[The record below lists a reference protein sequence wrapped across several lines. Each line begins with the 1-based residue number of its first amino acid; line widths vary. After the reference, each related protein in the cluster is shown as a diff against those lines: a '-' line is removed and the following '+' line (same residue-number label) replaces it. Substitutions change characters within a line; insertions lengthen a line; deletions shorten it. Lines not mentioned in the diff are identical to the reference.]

1 MSNLSGRN
9 LGPYRIM
16 EQIGKGGMATVYKS
30 YQPSVDRYVAIKVL
44 PAHFAQDPAFV
55 ERFEREAR
63 TIARLEHPHIL
74 PVYDYG
80 KADDGTTYIVM
91 RYIEAGTLAD
101 LLAESVLF
109 LEEGFRIFIQ
119 IGEALAYAHAQG
131 VVHRDMK
138 PSNVLIDMH
147 NQAFL
152 TDFGLARMVEG
163 DSSLTG
169 SAILGTPAYMAP
181 EQGEGKPAD
190 ERSDIYALG
199 IMLYE
204 LTTGRRPFEAETPM

>member
-1 MSNLSGRN
+1 MANLIGQT
-9 LGPYRIM
+9 LGSYQIL
-16 EQIGKGGMATVYKS
+16 EQVGKGGMATVYKA
-30 YQPSVDRYVAIKVL
+30 YHAAMDRYAAVKVL
-44 PAHFAQDPAFV
+44 PPHFMHDDTFL

-80 KADDGTTYIVM
+80 KTDDGTTYIVM

-101 LLAESVLF
+101 LLSAEDPDLNEAIRLF
-109 LEEGFRIFIQ
+109 KQ
-119 IGEALAYAHAQG
+119 IADALAYAHEQG

-138 PSNVLIDMH
+138 PSNILVDGRR
-147 NQAFL
+147 QTFL
-152 TDFGLARMVEG
+152 TDFGLARIVEG

-169 SAILGTPAYMAP
+169 SMILGTPTYMAP
-181 EQGEGKPAD
+181 EQCEGQPAD

-199 IMLYE
+199 IILYE
-204 LTTGRRPFEAETPM
+204 MLTSRPPL